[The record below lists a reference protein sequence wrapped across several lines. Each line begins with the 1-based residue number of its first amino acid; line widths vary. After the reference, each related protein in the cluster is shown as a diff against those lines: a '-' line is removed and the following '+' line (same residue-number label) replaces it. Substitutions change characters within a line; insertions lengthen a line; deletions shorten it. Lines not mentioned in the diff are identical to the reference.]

1 MNTQTS
7 AEKQNTTENT
17 TDYLIV
23 GAGSAGCVLANR
35 LSASGKHRV
44 TLLEAGGSD
53 KSFWI
58 KVPIGYGRTFFDPKV
73 NWKYETEPDPALQN
87 RSSYWPRGK
96 VLGGSSSINAMVY
109 IRGHRRDFDDW
120 AEKGNA
126 GWDYE
131 SVLPYFVKAEDS
143 EFPDSKFHHKGGQ
156 MHVSRIEDRVHP
168 LCNTYLD
175 AARQYGLPVTED
187 FNGADMEGAGIYS
200 ITTKNGVRESTAS
213 AYLDP
218 ARRHKSLSIITRA
231 HVEKILIDENK
242 RATGVSYLRDGKRV
256 VLHATQEVI
265 VCAGSVNSPQLLE
278 LSGIGDEQILS
289 NAGIQPVHVNPNV
302 GQHLQDHLGINY
314 VYRSRVPTLND
325 ELHSWFGKAKAGIR
339 YLLTRKGHLSMSVN
353 QSGGFVRSTPDKPH
367 PNLQLYF
374 AALSYSTATSG
385 TRPLMNPD
393 PYSAYILSF
402 QPCRPTSRG
411 SIHIKSADAM
421 QPPVITPNYLS
432 TNEDISEIVEGCHLM
447 RELVKTPALAEITE
461 SELEPGDSVQTDEQL
476 LDDFRARSGTVFHPI
491 GTCTMGPDP
500 ATAVVDPELKVYGI
514 KGLRVV
520 DASVFPNLT
529 SGNTNAPTIMVAEK
543 AADSILAASRE

>member
-1 MNTQTS
+1 MPKTS
-7 AEKQNTTENT
+7 ESS
-17 TDYLIV
+17 TDCLIV

-73 NWKYETEPDPALQN
+73 NWKYQTEADPALQN

-109 IRGHRRDFDDW
+109 IRGHARDFNEW
-120 AEKGNA
+120 AEKGNK

-131 SVLPYFVKAEDS
+131 SVLPYFVKSEDS
-143 EFPDSKFHHKGGQ
+143 EFPESKFHRKGGQ
-156 MHVSRIEDRVHP
+156 MHISRIEDRVHP
-168 LCNTYLD
+168 LCYTYLD
-175 AARQYGLPVTED
+175 AARQYGLPVTDD
-187 FNGADMEGAGIYS
+187 FNGAQMEGAGIYS
-200 ITTKNGVRESTAS
+200 IATKNGIRESAAS

-218 ARRHKSLSIITRA
+218 ARRHKNLNIITRA

-242 RATGVSYLRDGKRV
+242 RARGVTFIRDGKRI
-256 VLHATQEVI
+256 VLKARQEI
-265 VCAGSVNSPQLLE
+265 IICAGAINSPQLLE
-278 LSGIGDEQILS
+278 LSGIGDENILKAS
-289 NAGIQPVHVNPNV
+289 GITPIHVNPNV
-302 GQHLQDHLGINY
+302 GEHLQDHLGINY
-314 VYRSRVPTLND
+314 VYRSKVPTLND
-325 ELHSWFGKAKAGIR
+325 ELHSWYGKARAGIK
-339 YLLTRKGHLSMSVN
+339 YLLSRKGHLSMSVN

-374 AALSYSTATSG
+374 AALSYSTAASDS
-385 TRPLMNPD
+385 RPLMNPD

-421 QPPVITPNYLS
+421 QAPVITPNYLS
-432 TNEDISEIVEGCHLM
+432 SNEDISEVVEGCHLL
-447 RELVKTPALAEITE
+447 RELVKSPALAEITE

-491 GTCTMGPDP
+491 GTCAMGPDST
-500 ATAVVDPELKVYGI
+500 TAVVDAELRVYGI
-514 KGLRVV
+514 DGLRVV

-543 AADSILAASRE
+543 AADLILSASAHS